1 MSVRK
6 RCTLSFV
13 SGACTEPGN
22 AALSPRWGGHRE
34 RSADVESVAVTRS
47 AAVSAAAAIR
57 AATLWA
63 AALPARPAAVRPA
76 WPRPVPGAASVSRAA
91 LPRTTLSRS
100 ALRAAARTAALP
112 WPRLRLWPAAAAAQ
126 ETAPGPT
133 RHYRR
138 GRRHHRDHSHC
149 CHRVGREGQPYGNNR
164 AGRDA
169 DVIGIE
175 GSEARRRGKVGSTI
189 TLAGNDSGE
198 RVAVTVTKIYRHAQ
212 PASSFDDP
220 DTGDRLVAVQF
231 RLTDTGSAAY
241 SDSPSNGA
249 EVVDASGQSYQSALN
264 DAANCPSF
272 PGTEN
277 IAPGASGLGC
287 IVFEV
292 PQAAVITKVQ
302 FTLDSG
308 MGPQTGQWNVSR
320 RTRSPGGSA
329 TPAPTASRTPAP
341 TASRTPAPSTSRTAA
356 PSPTP
361 QTTAPAAAPAT
372 SSGCYPRTDAGNCY
386 EPGEYCRDSDHGM
399 SGVTGDGESIVC
411 EDNDGWRW
419 EPA

>member
-1 MSVRK
+1 M
-6 RCTLSFV
+6 
-13 SGACTEPGN
+13 
-22 AALSPRWGGHRE
+22 
-34 RSADVESVAVTRS
+34 ESVAAAGS
-47 AAVSAAAAIR
+47 AAVSTSAAV
-57 AATLWA
+57 WP
-63 AALPARPAAVRPA
+63 AALPARTAAIPGCQPYAPPGTQPPYPGPKYGYGPQPPQPPQPPRKRHRVRNVVLGAGGLIVAIIVVAAIASAGSPGHTVTTGQTA
-76 WPRPVPGAASVSRAA
+76 ASPSVSGSKAAKPGGAA
-91 LPRTTLSRS
+91 
-100 ALRAAARTAALP
+100 
-112 WPRLRLWPAAAAAQ
+112 
-126 ETAPGPT
+126 
-133 RHYRR
+133 
-138 GRRHHRDHSHC
+138 
-149 CHRVGREGQPYGNNR
+149 
-164 AGRDA
+164 
-169 DVIGIE
+169 
-175 GSEARRRGKVGSTI
+175 KVGSTI
-189 TLAGNDSGE
+189 TLAGNGSGE
-198 RVAVTVTKIYRHAQ
+198 RIAVTVTKIYRHAQ

-292 PQAAVITKVQ
+292 PQAAVISKVQ

-320 RTRSPGGSA
+320 DTRSPGGSA
-329 TPAPTASRTPAP
+329 TPAPTASRTV
-341 TASRTPAPSTSRTAA
+341 A
-356 PSPTP
+356 PSPAP

-372 SSGCYPRTDAGNCY
+372 SSGCHPLTNAGNCY
-386 EPGEYCRDSDHGM
+386 EPGEYCRDSDHGA
-399 SGVTGDGESIVC
+399 SGVAGDGKAIIC

>member
-1 MSVRK
+1 MSDQP
-6 RCTLSFV
+6 TW
-13 SGACTEPGN
+13 N
-22 AALSPRWGGHRE
+22 
-34 RSADVESVAVTRS
+34 
-47 AAVSAAAAIR
+47 
-57 AATLWA
+57 
-63 AALPARPAAVRPA
+63 
-76 WPRPVPGAASVSRAA
+76 
-91 LPRTTLSRS
+91 
-100 ALRAAARTAALP
+100 P
-112 WPRLRLWPAAAAAQ
+112 WQSQGQPQYPPQ
-126 ETAPGPT
+126 QPYGQQPYGQQPYPQGQPQYGQPGPGQ
-133 RHYRR
+133 YQ
-138 GRRHHRDHSHC
+138 GQPPYPEQPYP
-149 CHRVGREGQPYGNNR
+149 GQPYQGQPYGPPPGQQPYPGPGYGYGPQPPR
-164 AGRDA
+164 RRKRHRVPHVITGVAVA
-169 DVIGIE
+169 IIGIIVIAAIASAGK
-175 GSEARRRGKVGSTI
+175 GSHTVTTGQAATPTSSASKAAKLGAAAKVGSTI